1 MDILSCP
8 GALFTSVLN
17 DLTILLNSST
27 VSCCNEIVSDREHHK
42 KKKKKNVIGQ
52 RICGRYFTSQIWPDV
67 GEVITKVTMCGYV

>member
-27 VSCCNEIVSDREHHK
+27 VSCCNEIVLDREHHK
-42 KKKKKNVIGQ
+42 KKKKKTLLGKE
-52 RICGRYFTSQIWPDV
+52 FV
-67 GEVITKVTMCGYV
+67 GDILLHKFGPMLVK

>member
-27 VSCCNEIVSDREHHK
+27 VSCCNEMVSDREHHK
-42 KKKKKNVIGQ
+42 KKKEKKTLLGKE
-52 RICGRYFTSQIWPDV
+52 FV
-67 GEVITKVTMCGYV
+67 GEILLHKFDPMLVK